1 MDGRHPEAIRI
12 AATSLTDPARVAEF
26 NRWYDTVHLPDILA
40 ARVATHATR
49 FENADPQ
56 PDEPTYLALYELGS
70 SNLEAV
76 DAAFAQLVGRL
87 REQGRMYDALRI
99 LRRSMWKRIGGRFS
113 IERTG
118 RAGTAGIFIIES
130 SCSAPE
136 QEPRFNDWYDHTHIP
151 DLLETGLFHAAHRF
165 VARSGQAGGKYL
177 AIYETATDPLEAV
190 NQFSRSHRPRLKAAG
205 RLSDIIDITWRG
217 IYRRLGATR
226 S

>member
-12 AATSLTDPARVAEF
+12 AATNLTDPARVAEF

-40 ARVATHATR
+40 GRVATHATR

-87 REQGRMYDALRI
+87 REQGRMYDALHI

-136 QEPRFNDWYDHTHIP
+136 QEPRFNGVLVLLAVDDYPYGGAGAHLFLP
-151 DLLETGLFHAAHRF
+151 RSSPRLDLGC
-165 VARSGQAGGKYL
+165 YL
-177 AIYETATDPLEAV
+177 CVTLGW
-190 NQFSRSHRPRLKAAG
+190 RPR
-205 RLSDIIDITWRG
+205 S
-217 IYRRLGATR
+217 
-226 S
+226 